1 MPRMRRS
8 HQTGGV
14 PDRARLAAAQLKPL
28 ARSTATAARS
38 GLHRTRAWAAP
49 QAERTR
55 QVLQDSVAPTIAG
68 LLSSA
73 AQRLD
78 PAKPQRR
85 RWRKLAG
92 ISMLTAAGS
101 AAAAAVF
108 SHRKPGPPTSQ
119 AKADTGDAAPAAEMN
134 NRQTRRSTNADTDG
148 RVRIS

>member
-14 PDRARLAAAQLKPL
+14 LDRARLAAAQLKPL
-28 ARSTATAARS
+28 ARSTAAAARS

-49 QAERTR
+49 RAERTG
-55 QVLQDSVAPTIAG
+55 QVLKDSVAPTIAG

-92 ISMLTAAGS
+92 ISMLTAAAS

-108 SHRKPGPPTSQ
+108 SRRKPGPPTSQ
-119 AKADTGDAAPAAEMN
+119 AEADTGDAAPAAEMN

-148 RVRIS
+148 RVRAS